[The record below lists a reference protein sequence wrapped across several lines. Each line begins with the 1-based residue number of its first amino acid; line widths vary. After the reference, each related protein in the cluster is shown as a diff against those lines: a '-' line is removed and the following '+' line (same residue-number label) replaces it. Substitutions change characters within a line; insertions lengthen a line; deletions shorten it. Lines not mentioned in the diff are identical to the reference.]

1 MNKITTIEWFDD
13 DTVDTLELAAQAYG
27 ITVNCTEATDDP
39 NTICASVSGP
49 EASIDGFLE
58 DLESGDV
65 KPMCSKIEL
74 SENEYQFW
82 LRDELSKLNIKYD
95 PVFEDDLDDPEI
107 I

>member
-27 ITVNCTEATDDP
+27 ITVNCTEATDDS

-49 EASIDGFLE
+49 EDSVNRFLE
-58 DLESGDV
+58 DLDSGDIE
-65 KPMCSKIEL
+65 PMRSKTEL

-82 LRDELSKLNIKYD
+82 LKDELAKFGVTYD
-95 PVFEDDLDDPEI
+95 PVLEDDSFEEFSI
-107 I
+107 